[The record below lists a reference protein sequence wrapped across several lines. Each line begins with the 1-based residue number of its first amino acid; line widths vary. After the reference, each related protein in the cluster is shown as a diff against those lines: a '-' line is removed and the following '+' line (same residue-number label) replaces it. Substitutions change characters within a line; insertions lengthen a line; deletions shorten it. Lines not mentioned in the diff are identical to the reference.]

1 MYNTLAN
8 IVHIIHILLCTPFF
22 FTFFYKSGPWL
33 IYNLLLIPLII
44 LDWHDDN
51 QCSITSLEYKLRNKY
66 NYSSKLRIQSEFFR
80 PFINK
85 ILFFFN
91 IEIKKRNIAIKVLYF
106 LFMIT
111 WLVSFIKFVKYHGIE
126 IKLNINNI
134 NTIEEKI
141 YLYLVYLFIMIYII
155 DLIYKP

>member
-51 QCSITSLEYKLRNKY
+51 QCSITSLEYKLRNK
-66 NYSSKLRIQSEFFR
+66 NNFSSKLRLQSEFFR

-85 ILFFFN
+85 ILKFFN
-91 IEIKKRNIAIKVLYF
+91 IQIKTKNTAIKVLYF

-111 WLVSFIKFVKYHGIE
+111 WLVSLIKFLKFKGIE
-126 IKLNINNI
+126 IKLNLNNV
-134 NTIEEKI
+134 NSNEEKI
-141 YLYLVYLFIMIYII
+141 YLCFVYLFALIYVI
-155 DLIYKP
+155 DLLYKP